1 VQSEDG
7 LTGQRKVGVI
17 GASSLVGA
25 CLLTLLTQAGT
36 RTIAYSREHNGAET
50 EGVDWLILPVADDA
64 SSLDRLAAGA
74 VRIEQWIC
82 VAPIWVLPEHFQLL
96 EANGARRIVVLSS
109 TSRFTK
115 QDSSVPEEQV
125 LARRLADAEDR
136 VQAWAGRLGVAC
148 VIVRPTLI
156 YGHGQDKN
164 ITEIARFIK
173 RFGFFPLLGR
183 AMGARQPVHAEDVAM
198 ACIACLSSQVAAQR
212 AYNLSGGETLA
223 YREMVNR
230 VFAALNLR
238 PRLVT
243 IPLLAFRS
251 AVAALRI
258 FPRYR
263 HWSSAM
269 AERMN
274 QDLVFDHA
282 DATRDLGFMPR
293 PFRLTGAD
301 LPR

>member
-1 VQSEDG
+1 MQREDG
-7 LTGQRKVGVI
+7 LAGQQGVAVI

-25 CLLTLLTQAGT
+25 CLLPLLAQAGS
-36 RTIAYSREHNGAET
+36 RTIAYSRRQCEAET

-64 SSLDRLAAGA
+64 SSLARPAAGV

-82 VAPIWVLPEHFQLL
+82 VAPVWVLPEHFQLL

-115 QDSSVPEEQV
+115 QDSSVPEEQA

-136 VQAWAGRLGVAC
+136 VQAWAGGLGVAC
-148 VIVRPTLI
+148 VIIRPTLI
-156 YGHGQDKN
+156 YGRGQDKN
-164 ITEIARFIK
+164 ITEIACFIK

-198 ACIACLSSQVAAQR
+198 ACIACLSSQVAANR

-230 VFAALNLR
+230 VFAALHLR
-238 PRLVT
+238 PRLVS
-243 IPLLAFRS
+243 IPLAAFRS

-258 FPRYR
+258 IPRYR
-263 HWSSAM
+263 HWSSGM

-282 DATRDLGFMPR
+282 DATRDLGFIPR
-293 PFRLTGAD
+293 PFQLSEAD